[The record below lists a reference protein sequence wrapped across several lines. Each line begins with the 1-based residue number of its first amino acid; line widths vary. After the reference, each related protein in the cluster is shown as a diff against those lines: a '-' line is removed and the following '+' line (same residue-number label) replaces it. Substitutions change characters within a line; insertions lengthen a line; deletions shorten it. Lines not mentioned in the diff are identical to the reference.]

1 MLALMHA
8 AALAQPAASP
18 SQLLVLGMHHSGTSI
33 VSNLTMMM
41 GAYGGEMDELLL
53 HPENPLKYWERRDV
67 VALDEQRLTAGVST
81 RVSER
86 YDVPEWI
93 AYGCDAGKAA
103 TKVHEMPEAKAV
115 VAKLNMQRPW
125 VTKDPR
131 MCLVADEWMEL
142 LDAPLCVIVHRE
154 PLSVA
159 NSMMIYSHNVS
170 LAEWASVYEAY
181 YTNAMRACHGVR
193 ASAFFLWPPL
203 PAAWSRV
210 SPPPPPARPPSFEGG
225 PPSALPTLL
234 TPPALAP
241 PSSLQKPTVVVQ
253 HAELVANPFAATVKL
268 YNDLVAAGVAGLTL
282 PTEAQVGRLLRPST
296 EHAHTYLAS
305 ERAAVGPSVHA
316 LSMAL
321 SSADRLPAAPLG
333 TT

>member
-1 MLALMHA
+1 
-8 AALAQPAASP
+8 
-18 SQLLVLGMHHSGTSI
+18 MHHSGTSI

-93 AYGCDAGKAA
+93 AYGFDAGKAA

-115 VAKLNMQRPW
+115 VAKLNTQRPW

-154 PLSVA
+154 PLPVA

-181 YTNAMRACHGVR
+181 YTNAMRACHGVC
-193 ASAFFLWPPL
+193 AFHFLSL
-203 PAAWSRV
+203 V
-210 SPPPPPARPPSFEGG
+210 EPPPPLSLVPHVAATAARERAVVRRRAALGASNSPHAARPCA
-225 PPSALPTLL
+225 ALFFAETHRCCAARRAGCQPIGCHSQ
-234 TPPALAP
+234 A
-241 PSSLQKPTVVVQ
+241 VQ
-253 HAELVANPFAATVKL
+253 
-268 YNDLVAAGVAGLTL
+268 
-282 PTEAQVGRLLRPST
+282 
-296 EHAHTYLAS
+296 
-305 ERAAVGPSVHA
+305 
-316 LSMAL
+316 
-321 SSADRLPAAPLG
+321 
-333 TT
+333 

>member
-67 VALDEQRLTAGVST
+67 VALDEQRLTAGVSA

-93 AYGCDAGKAA
+93 AYGFDAGKAA

-115 VAKLNMQRPW
+115 VAKLNTQRPW

-154 PLSVA
+154 PLPVA

-181 YTNAMRACHGVR
+181 YTNAMRACHGVC
-193 ASAFFLWPPL
+193 ASPFLSLVEPPPL
-203 PAAWSRV
+203 LSAWSRM
-210 SPPPPPARPPSFEGG
+210 SPPPPPRARAVVRRRAALGASNCPNAARPCA
-225 PPSALPTLL
+225 ALVFAETHRCCAARRAGCQPIGCHSQ
-234 TPPALAP
+234 A
-241 PSSLQKPTVVVQ
+241 VQ
-253 HAELVANPFAATVKL
+253 
-268 YNDLVAAGVAGLTL
+268 
-282 PTEAQVGRLLRPST
+282 
-296 EHAHTYLAS
+296 
-305 ERAAVGPSVHA
+305 
-316 LSMAL
+316 
-321 SSADRLPAAPLG
+321 
-333 TT
+333 

>member
-67 VALDEQRLTAGVST
+67 VALDEQRLTACVSA

-93 AYGCDAGKAA
+93 AYGFDAGKAA

-115 VAKLNMQRPW
+115 VAKLNTQRPW

-154 PLSVA
+154 
-159 NSMMIYSHNVS
+159 IG
-170 LAEWASVYEAY
+170 
-181 YTNAMRACHGVR
+181 RAHV
-193 ASAFFLWPPL
+193 
-203 PAAWSRV
+203 V
-210 SPPPPPARPPSFEGG
+210 
-225 PPSALPTLL
+225 
-234 TPPALAP
+234 TPVTP
-241 PSSLQKPTVVVQ
+241 
-253 HAELVANPFAATVKL
+253 
-268 YNDLVAAGVAGLTL
+268 
-282 PTEAQVGRLLRPST
+282 
-296 EHAHTYLAS
+296 
-305 ERAAVGPSVHA
+305 
-316 LSMAL
+316 
-321 SSADRLPAAPLG
+321 
-333 TT
+333 